1 MAANYTLTVRNVQL
15 VKESDPSRYA
25 LGERYIYRLR
35 VLAEVAGERRAYSF
49 TAGSVTESVAAAP
62 GVAVVC
68 YLDRDDP
75 WIEAPA
81 DYTATRDGN
90 DAAGQVTPRIQK
102 GDTITIR
109 ATEQRGKMS
118 RVKLI
123 SIN

>member
-15 VKESDPSRYA
+15 IKESDPSRYA

-35 VLAEVAGERRAYSF
+35 VLAEVPGERRAYTF
-49 TAGSVTESVAAAP
+49 TAGSVTESVACAP

-68 YLDRDDP
+68 FLDRDDP

-81 DYTATRDGN
+81 DYTATREGN
-90 DAAGQVTPRIQK
+90 DAAGKVTARIQK

-109 ATEQRGKMS
+109 ATEQRGKLS
-118 RVKLI
+118 RVKLL
-123 SIN
+123 SN